1 MIRVSSRHRLV
12 SWDAVDSSFGGNH
25 DDVAEESQSSRHE
38 TTESSAFYSPT
49 DLMRESEASI
59 VVHENKDSDRKNKKH
74 WMRRRKRDR
83 KSIKSLRTGRMS
95 IVKNV
100 EIPKTSPF
108 ISPTEEAVTIIV
120 SSQSRNRS
128 LIQFD
133 DLIDDLH
140 LSIFSFL
147 DLSSLRSVMSIN
159 RHHRKLMRT
168 NVARNSLWMIHCE
181 RVWHIARKPRGRSPL
196 KFVDNFSL
204 PMAVTSRATTTFE
217 SEVAD
222 EKTDTTNFSLLL
234 SLTPTWFPTSI
245 DEDSLKPQ
253 LRLRRYIQQTI
264 PAIRLDEENQLIRCY
279 QNSITGQSIVRYT
292 GNVGQG
298 DRCIRTNFP
307 LPRPSRRIYSNISD
321 SFIRKSIY
329 SGAAMLGD
337 GHYSESYR
345 PLLVDVL
352 RYSIKSMTLEGSK
365 SLKSSSSF
373 STPERSEPSS
383 EWIPFVVP
391 FVDQSDNDTVTTVNI
406 TPRFVSYFEVSIL
419 ENSNDD
425 DVMSLN
431 NTTSST
437 HRPPSLRTSYSDC
450 VAVGVATKNFHF
462 QSRMPGWDLL
472 SFGYHGDDGG
482 IFHSS
487 GGMLKQ
493 FGPKYGPGDTV
504 GCGIDYV
511 SKGIFYTLNGAFLGY
526 AWERV
531 SDKILL
537 EDLFPVV
544 GIDTNSPIHLN
555 FGSVDSGAFQFD
567 LSNFIKKHEKIIS
580 SIYSFDRLHLS
591 DSIDVAVGNIG
602 NDTAIN
608 NCGGVSLDCLKR
620 RQRKTLV
627 GKRNNRGG

>member
-1 MIRVSSRHRLV
+1 MRRVSSRHRLV
-12 SWDAVDSSFGGNH
+12 SRDAVDSSFGGNH

-38 TTESSAFYSPT
+38 TTESSAFYSST
-49 DLMRESEASI
+49 NLLGESEANI
-59 VVHENKDSDRKNKKH
+59 VIHENKDFDRKTKKH

-100 EIPKTSPF
+100 EIPKSSPF
-108 ISPTEEAVTIIV
+108 ISPTEEAVPIIV
-120 SSQSRNRS
+120 SSQSRTRS
-128 LIQFD
+128 LMQFD

-168 NVARNSLWMIHCE
+168 NDARNSLWMTHCE
-181 RVWHIARKPRGRSPL
+181 RVWHIVRKSRDRSPL

-204 PMAVTSRATTTFE
+204 PKALTSRATTTFE

-222 EKTDTTNFSLLL
+222 EKTDTTNLSLLL

-245 DEDSLKPQ
+245 DEDGLKPQ

-264 PAIRLDEENQLIRCY
+264 PALRLDEEDQLIRCY
-279 QNSITGQSIVRYT
+279 QDSITGQSIVRYT

-307 LPRPSRRIYSNISD
+307 LPRPSRRIYSNFSD

-345 PLLVDVL
+345 PLLVNVL

-373 STPERSEPSS
+373 STPDRSEPSS

-391 FVDQSDNDTVTTVNI
+391 FVDQSDNHTVTTVNI

-419 ENSNDD
+419 ENNNGD

-431 NTTSST
+431 NTMSST

-450 VAVGVATKNFHF
+450 VAVGVATRNFQF
-462 QSRMPGWDLL
+462 QSRMPGWDQL

-531 SDKILL
+531 SDKILK

-580 SIYSFDRLHLS
+580 SIYSLDRLHLS
-591 DSIDVAVGNIG
+591 DSIDVAVGNID
-602 NDTAIN
+602 NDTAMN